1 MNTPVW
7 LKEKQSANK
16 PNQRSL
22 VNIARKKSGS
32 VGKTKRTKNEKFCF
46 ELFTSE
52 NMLKTIVEFTNK
64 TMKKLRNKRELAIDY
79 RTMDTNID
87 EIRCLI
93 PVLVF
98 TGNYHDTKEILD
110 EL

>member
-1 MNTPVW
+1 
-7 LKEKQSANK
+7 
-16 PNQRSL
+16 
-22 VNIARKKSGS
+22 
-32 VGKTKRTKNEKFCF
+32 
-46 ELFTSE
+46 
-52 NMLKTIVEFTNK
+52 MLKTIVEFTNK

-79 RTMDTNID
+79 RTMGTSID

-98 TGNYHDTKEILD
+98 TGNYRDTKEILD